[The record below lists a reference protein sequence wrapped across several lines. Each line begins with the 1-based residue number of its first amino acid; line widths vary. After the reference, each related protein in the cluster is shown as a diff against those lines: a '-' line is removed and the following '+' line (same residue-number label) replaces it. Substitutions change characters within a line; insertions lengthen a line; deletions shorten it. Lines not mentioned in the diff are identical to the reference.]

1 MFEKTSFIILIIRT
15 CIWDGSAA
23 VNEVFFAPA
32 FATAEEK
39 LEMDITIFHVE
50 DISKSKEFFHFKWK
64 WKKNPLSVI
73 LQYVR
78 WKYCLW
84 DCFLFFKTLSC
95 WFKSVNIN
103 IDQDFE
109 WNFSRLYLSCF
120 VTLFVLFFK
129 LWKWLLSLFL
139 ISRYLLSF
147 LCVLTCLKR
156 RHVMTL
162 KLFRKQFLIG
172 VLLHLPGLRHLD
184 LTAVRIP
191 LRLRWNE
198 LIC

>member
-1 MFEKTSFIILIIRT
+1 M
-15 CIWDGSAA
+15 
-23 VNEVFFAPA
+23 
-32 FATAEEK
+32 
-39 LEMDITIFHVE
+39 
-50 DISKSKEFFHFKWK
+50 
-64 WKKNPLSVI
+64 I

-78 WKYCLW
+78 WRYCLW
-84 DCFLFFKTLSC
+84 DCFLFFKTLSY

-103 IDQDFE
+103 IDQNFE

-129 LWKWLLSLFL
+129 LWQWSLSLIL
-139 ISRYLLSF
+139 ISRYLSSF

-191 LRLRWNE
+191 LRLKWNE